1 MSDCSLYAVGSIPLS
16 SLTQGRK
23 VHAKIDRELNVT
35 SLESPKE
42 TKFVPNDITVVEQ
55 GEGTVLFTTVTHH
68 A

>member
-1 MSDCSLYAVGSIPLS
+1 M
-16 SLTQGRK
+16 
-23 VHAKIDRELNVT
+23 HAKIDRELNVT

-55 GEGTVLFTTVTHH
+55 GEGTVLFTTVTPH